1 MLRSRRKPGLGSRA
15 RGSTATRATRRAHGF
30 LVAAEVAL
38 AVLLMVAASL
48 LIRSVGALMAEEP
61 GFELERLLTAEVLVP
76 QEVQP
81 ERAGV
86 LRTRRHGP
94 ATSRPWA
101 SRCSRVAA
109 SLGKNTLHRYEAE

>member
-1 MLRSRRKPGLGSRA
+1 
-15 RGSTATRATRRAHGF
+15 
-30 LVAAEVAL
+30 
-38 AVLLMVAASL
+38 MVAASL

-86 LRTRRHGP
+86 LRTGGGK
-94 ATSRPWA
+94 AEGVLSDA
-101 SRCSRVAA
+101 SRLFVP
-109 SLGKNTLHRYEAE
+109 